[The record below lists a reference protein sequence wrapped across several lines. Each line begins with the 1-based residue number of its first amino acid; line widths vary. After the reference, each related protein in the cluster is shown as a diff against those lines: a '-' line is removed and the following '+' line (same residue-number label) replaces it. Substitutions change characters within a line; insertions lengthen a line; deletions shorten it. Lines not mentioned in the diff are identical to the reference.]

1 MTIPLNADGVNEETG
16 ELQVRPFA
24 DILRELNQGSVIDE
38 AAVML
43 QDLVKAVRER
53 GKKGTLTLRVDVQPM
68 KGDAAALVVS
78 AQATAKPPAGEP
90 TSAVFF
96 ADEPGNLLREN
107 PAQLKMT
114 FREVAGRDNKK
125 EYKQA

>member
-1 MTIPLNADGVNEETG
+1 MTILNADGVDEETG
-16 ELQVRPFA
+16 EQRVRPFA
-24 DILRELNQGSVIDE
+24 DVLRDLGRGAVIDE

-43 QDLVKAVRER
+43 QDIVKAVRER
-53 GKKGTLTLRVDVQPM
+53 GKKGRLTLTVEVAPM

-96 ADEPGNLLREN
+96 ADEPGNLLRED
-107 PAQLKMT
+107 PRQLKMT
-114 FREVAGRDNKK
+114 FREIAGRGDK
-125 EYKQA
+125 EFKQA